1 MAYVPDDAIKLLNEI
16 SPTAGR
22 LYLFFCRWRDHDT
35 GYSRKSFD
43 TACSELEYSRATS
56 YRVRRELLDGNWIII
71 GDNGRVGLRGGD
83 FSCVDRSGEARR
95 VWEGDKGSRQASE
108 ACSLN
113 SETDYAHCLNS
124 ETESLNLETA
134 NLNPETKSLNSETE
148 HIKDRARVSSSKPSS
163 VPSNTPTPARGS
175 RPAASRVSADVDGVC
190 ELGELCEQ
198 DYYDFARSQKSFH
211 TPDAW
216 AATHWEKR
224 DRDKVVVEWKAK
236 RASTLEGKHT
246 HETNLLPYHA
256 AAQRVNSVKQ
266 AGGDVA
272 AYIDQMQEIAPDT
285 RTRLRATFAPHR
297 LPAAPAATH
306 PAARVAN

>member
-1 MAYVPDDAIKLLNEI
+1 MAYVPDDAIKRLDEI

-22 LYLFFCRWRDHDT
+22 LYLFLCQWRDHET

-43 TACSELEYSRATS
+43 TACAELEFSRATS
-56 YRVRRELLDGNWIII
+56 YRVRRELLDGDWITLN
-71 GDNGRVGLRGGD
+71 DNGRVGLRGGD
-83 FSCVDRSGEARR
+83 FSCMDKSGEARHI
-95 VWEGDKGSRQASE
+95 WEGDKDSPKTPSTS
-108 ACSLN
+108 SLN
-113 SETDYAHCLNS
+113 SETAPTHGLNP
-124 ETESLNLETA
+124 ETDSLNLETV
-134 NLNPETKSLNSETE
+134 NLNSETE

-163 VPSNTPTPARGS
+163 IPSSTPTPARGS
-175 RPAASRVSADVDGVC
+175 RPAASRVPAGVDGVC
-190 ELGELCEQ
+190 ELAELCEQ

-224 DRDKVVVEWKAK
+224 DRDKVVIEWKAK

-297 LPAAPAATH
+297 LPAAPVATH